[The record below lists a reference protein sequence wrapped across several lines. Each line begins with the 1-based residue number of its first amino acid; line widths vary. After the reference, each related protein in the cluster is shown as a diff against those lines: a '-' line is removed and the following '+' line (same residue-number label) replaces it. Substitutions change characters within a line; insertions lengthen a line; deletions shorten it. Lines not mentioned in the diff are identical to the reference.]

1 MRNGDQKMQAARK
14 EEQVVEVP
22 SIDFVFKGSTMGT
35 RRLRSDDTHEVPKG
49 QIAHPKS
56 QTKSRHQRINA

>member
-1 MRNGDQKMQAARK
+1 MYETSVNLEEKEPKIPYMGNGDQKMQAARK

-22 SIDFVFKGSTMGT
+22 SIDFVFKGSTMDT

-49 QIAHPKS
+49 
-56 QTKSRHQRINA
+56 